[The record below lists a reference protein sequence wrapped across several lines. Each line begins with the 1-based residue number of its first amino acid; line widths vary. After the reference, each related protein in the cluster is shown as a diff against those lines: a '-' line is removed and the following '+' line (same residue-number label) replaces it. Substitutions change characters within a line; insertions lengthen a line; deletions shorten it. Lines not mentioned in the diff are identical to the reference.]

1 MVYDCVKVGSERSHG
16 IANGSGNRE
25 ADSGDMHVLLSRVSS
40 DPNDVGEDG
49 GLRGVMTQV
58 RQKHWDL

>member
-1 MVYDCVKVGSERSHG
+1 LRQSGRERSHG
-16 IANGSGNRE
+16 IANGSGKRE

-58 RQKHWDL
+58 TQKHMDL

>member
-1 MVYDCVKVGSERSHG
+1 LRQSGSERSHG
-16 IANGSGNRE
+16 TANGSGNKE

-49 GLRGVMTQV
+49 GLCGVMTQIT
-58 RQKHWDL
+58 QKHRDL